1 MAKTI
6 VDFSTTP
13 SSTSIVTENVCIHTC
28 VLVWSY
34 VNAPCLKQN
43 NNKFSGSLC
52 NDLKRRVPT
61 LCRGADVAQ
70 GDGAR
75 EEDPERESHA
85 VDGAKGGGGSVV
97 SGRLNVGHSF
107 PHALSL
113 MENLVKKNQRDK

>member
-1 MAKTI
+1 MI
-6 VDFSTTP
+6 WREV
-13 SSTSIVTENVCIHTC
+13 
-28 VLVWSY
+28 
-34 VNAPCLKQN
+34 
-43 NNKFSGSLC
+43 G
-52 NDLKRRVPT
+52 RVPT

-85 VDGAKGGGGSVV
+85 VDGAKGGGGSAV

-113 MENLVKKNQRDK
+113 MENLVRREPERQMRKRDQY